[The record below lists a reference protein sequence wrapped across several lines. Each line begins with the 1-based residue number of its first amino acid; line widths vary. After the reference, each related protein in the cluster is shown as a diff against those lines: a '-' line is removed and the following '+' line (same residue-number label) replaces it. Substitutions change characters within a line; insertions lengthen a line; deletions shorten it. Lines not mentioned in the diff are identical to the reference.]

1 MHLSD
6 SSPDPFY
13 QQIKDALRDDIVSG
27 RLKPGALVPDER
39 SMALALKVSRKTTR
53 RALLELT
60 EEGLLRR
67 FRGRG
72 TFVRETVVPEQFQ
85 RNDCIC
91 IACQTSPFDS
101 SSQYYSN
108 IMQGVYQAAAEMN
121 LFVVFERV
129 VTPYDQ
135 FIANVRRHR
144 SAKGLILIGV
154 GSDSAS
160 VEPLKRLEMPI
171 VMIDCHQGEKQYFDL
186 VSHESEAAVYSAVRY
201 LQQLGHTDIAFMQ
214 AEQLSSITQGRYD
227 GYVRALREQNQTV
240 RRELVYKVP
249 HITEAAYAATAR
261 ILRSDLVP
269 TAIVCVGDEH
279 AVGALTAVTDFGWR
293 VPRDMS
299 LVGFGDIAVFTSPR
313 LSTVRVPKQQMGY
326 MAMRLLEMRQ
336 ARPTAPVQ
344 RVMLPV
350 EWILRGSCDAPR
362 SGGTTKISERIDHG
376 W

>member
-6 SSPDPFY
+6 SSPDPYY
-13 QQIKDALRDDIVSG
+13 QQIKDALRDEIVSG

-39 SMALALKVSRKTTR
+39 SMAIALKVSRKTTR

-72 TFVRETVVPEQFQ
+72 TFVRETVVPKKFQ
-85 RNDCIC
+85 RNECIC
-91 IACQTSPFDS
+91 IACQFSPFEIG
-101 SSQYYSN
+101 SQYYSN
-108 IMQGVYQAAAEMN
+108 IMQGIYQAATEMN
-121 LFVVFERV
+121 LFVVFERI

-135 FIANVRRHR
+135 FIANVRRHQ

-160 VEPLKRLEMPI
+160 IAPLKRLEMPI
-171 VMIDCHQGEKQYFDL
+171 VTIDCHEGEQQHFDL

-201 LQQLGHTDIAFMQ
+201 LQQLGHIDIAFMQ
-214 AEQLSSITQGRYD
+214 AEQLSSITQRRYD
-227 GYVRALREQNQTV
+227 GYSRALREQNQQV
-240 RRELVYKVP
+240 RQQLIYKVP
-249 HITEAAYAATAR
+249 HLTEAAYAATAR
-261 ILRSDLVP
+261 ILRSDLIP
-269 TAIVCVGDEH
+269 TAIVCAGDEH

-293 VPRDMS
+293 VPQHMS

-326 MAMRLLEMRQ
+326 MAMRLLEMRRTQ
-336 ARPTAPVQ
+336 HTAPLQ
-344 RVMLPV
+344 RVVLPV

-362 SGGTTKISERIDHG
+362 S
-376 W
+376 